1 MAGLGEVKVSLGL
14 DTTAATQQLK
24 KFFSQFGEPVKD
36 PLKNVDKSLDST
48 VKKAKQ
54 LGFEWD
60 NATKQ
65 FKSSQGFT
73 QSLDQMKKTLTATAK
88 AAKDSGVSFKTMG
101 NIVKTSGEQY
111 KMISGG
117 MEQARQKMQG
127 LGSQAKTTAADLK
140 LSLIHI

>member
-24 KFFSQFGEPVKD
+24 KFFSQFGEPIQD

-73 QSLDQMKKTLTATAK
+73 QTQHQNRSALAPRDV
-88 AAKDSGVSFKTMG
+88 DFFVSHQRLPSSSSPRLRG
-101 NIVKTSGEQY
+101 
-111 KMISGG
+111 
-117 MEQARQKMQG
+117 QAHHPP
-127 LGSQAKTTAADLK
+127 LVAPC
-140 LSLIHI
+140 